1 MRRTANSGA
10 KQWTMSAICD
20 AIQRGDEAKAVGLI
34 DSVKDA
40 AGLGLCLARACAF
53 GFMECT
59 KLLLAAH
66 ATVDQ
71 ATGNGVTPLNAACD
85 KGNGGCVQLLLA
97 AHAAVDQATSNGITP
112 LMAACNKGDGD
123 CVQLLLAAHA
133 PPSIRQTATA
143 SRL

>member
-1 MRRTANSGA
+1 MN
-10 KQWTMSAICD
+10 AICD
-20 AIQRGDEAKAVGLI
+20 AIQRGDEAMAVGLI

-40 AGLGLCLARACAF
+40 AGLGICLARACAF

-71 ATGNGVTPLNAACD
+71 ATGNGVTPLYAACD

-97 AHAAVDQATSNGITP
+97 AHAAVDKADSNGATP
-112 LMAACNKGDGD
+112 LIAACIKDRGD
-123 CVQLLLAAHA
+123 CVRLLLGAHA

>member
-1 MRRTANSGA
+1 M
-10 KQWTMSAICD
+10 KAICD

-97 AHAAVDQATSNGITP
+97 ANAAVDQADCNGKTP
-112 LMAACNKGDGD
+112 LYVACIVGNGD
-123 CVQLLLAAHA
+123 CVKLLLAAHA
-133 PPSIRQTATA
+133 SVDQADDCTGKKITVGGK
-143 SRL
+143 